1 MPLAPRPTDPPA
13 EAGDWRAR
21 RGCRRLVG
29 LLVMSAAAI
38 FGLASRW
45 TVLSGWPI
53 VGPYGG
59 DAAWTIAA
67 AGGLRVLL
75 PGLTGVRIALL
86 AYGLSVG
93 VELSQLVHTEW
104 LDAIRGH
111 RIGALLLGRGFL
123 WSDLVAYAAGAVLS
137 GLIDRAVLG
146 PTAPRS

>member
-1 MPLAPRPTDPPA
+1 
-13 EAGDWRAR
+13 
-21 RGCRRLVG
+21 
-29 LLVMSAAAI
+29 MSAAAI
-38 FGLASRW
+38 LGLASRW
-45 TVLSGWPI
+45 TFLSEWPI

-93 VELSQLVHTEW
+93 VELSQLVHVHW
-104 LDAIRGH
+104 LDAIRDH
-111 RIGALLLGRGFL
+111 PIGALLLGRGFL
-123 WSDLVAYAAGAVLS
+123 WSDLVAYAAGAVVY
-137 GLIDRAVLG
+137 GLLDRIVLG